1 MDEYYIVRDPQPF
14 GGMPGSYQWQ
24 GFPMAQDPG
33 YFQAQDPGA
42 TVAQGPDG
50 FPGGGPGGFP
60 GGAPGGFPGGG
71 PGGFPGGGPGGF
83 PGGGPGGFPGGG
95 PGGGPPSGRPP
106 AFIPSQATAT
116 QAAPLGAGAFAVN
129 PGSIRPCLFRFTY
142 IWLVNGQQFWMWP
155 VFIGRDSISGWRW
168 TGFRW
173 VFFGTDLRRI
183 AAFTCF

>member
-14 GGMPGSYQWQ
+14 GGMPGPYQGQDYMPGQWQ
-24 GFPMAQDPG
+24 GFPMVQGPG
-33 YFQAQDPGA
+33 YFQGQDPGFPM
-42 TVAQGPDG
+42 AQGPG
-50 FPGGGPGGFP
+50 FF
-60 GGAPGGFPGGG
+60 PGGFPGGG
-71 PGGFPGGGPGGF
+71 PGGFPGG
-83 PGGGPGGFPGGG
+83 PGGGPGMG
-95 PGGGPPSGRPP
+95 PTSGPPSGAPP
-106 AFIPSQATAT
+106 SFVPSQATAHH
-116 QAAPLGAGAFAVN
+116 AAQHGVSAFAVN
-129 PGSIRPCLFRFTY
+129 PGSIRPCLFRYTY

>member
-14 GGMPGSYQWQ
+14 GSAPW
-24 GFPMAQDPG
+24 QDPG
-33 YFQAQDPGA
+33 YQM
-42 TVAQGPDG
+42 AQGPG
-50 FPGGGPGGFP
+50 FPGGG
-60 GGAPGGFPGGG
+60 PGGFPGGG

-95 PGGGPPSGRPP
+95 PGGFPGGGPGGFPGGGPPSGRPP
-106 AFIPSQATAT
+106 AFIPSQATA
-116 QAAPLGAGAFAVN
+116 QHAGQLGVGVFAVN
-129 PGSIRPCLFRFTY
+129 PGSIRPCLFRYTY
-142 IWLVNGQQFWMWP
+142 IWLNNGEQFWMWP
-155 VFIGRDSISGWRW
+155 VFIGRNSISGWRW